1 MNVKCLSWKPENEAE
16 VSGLSEMM
24 SCLYWA
30 YLLPCLTLGV
40 PGIGRGSSLLNNKAV
55 FPRVVAP
62 PHP

>member
-1 MNVKCLSWKPENEAE
+1 MKLRLV
-16 VSGLSEMM
+16 GLSEMM

-30 YLLPCLTLGV
+30 YLLLCLTLSV

-55 FPRVVAP
+55 FPRQVAP